1 MEKEFI
7 DRCTVFSTITG
18 STAYGT
24 NTPESDVDIRGIAIL
39 DDLKYYFGFVD
50 RFEQYESGQED
61 TVIYDIRKAF
71 HLISDANP
79 NMIDLLFTDER
90 FFQNVHPSFQA
101 VLENR
106 NKFLSKRVRYTYTGY
121 AFAQLKR
128 IKTARGWLLNP
139 PTKKPER
146 ADYGLPEKSLLSKD
160 DLGAFQWVL
169 AYLLKDS
176 LEYLNLSDTTKL
188 ELDAVNWIGLI
199 QQKGIPDE
207 TLNQIQK
214 ITGASDMWMETMRRE
229 QMYLNAKRHFDS
241 YMQWKNGRNKKRAAL
256 EEKFGY
262 DTKHA
267 SHLVRLMRM
276 GKEILTEGKVLV
288 FRPDR
293 EELMAIRNG
302 AWPYDSIEEYAN
314 KMEVEIAS
322 LSETSSLPKEP
333 NRPLLDKLCIKV
345 IQDFI
350 YNSSL
355 QDNKNSV

>member
-1 MEKEFI
+1 MQKEYI
-7 DRCTVFSTITG
+7 DKCTVFSTIVG
-18 STAYGT
+18 SKAYGT
-24 NTPESDVDIRGIAIL
+24 DTPDSDTDIRGIAVL
-39 DDLKYYFGFVD
+39 DNLKYYFGFVD
-50 RFEQYESGQED
+50 RFEQYEDPKDD

-71 HLISDANP
+71 KLISDANP

-90 FFQNVHPSFQA
+90 FFQKVDPGFQI
-101 VLENR
+101 VLDNKE
-106 NKFLSKRVRYTYTGY
+106 KFLSKRVRYTYTGY

-139 PTKKPER
+139 PAKKPER
-146 ADYGLPEKSLLSKD
+146 SDYGLPDKSLLSKD

-176 LEYLNLSDTTKL
+176 LEYLNLSDSTKIEL
-188 ELDAVNWIGLI
+188 EAANWIGMV

-207 TLNQIQK
+207 AFGQIQK

-241 YMQWKNGRNKKRAAL
+241 YMQWKDGRNKKRATL

-276 GKEILTEGKVLV
+276 GKEILTDGKVLV

-293 EELMAIRNG
+293 DELRAIRNG

-314 KMEVEIAS
+314 NMEQEIAT
-322 LSETSSLPKEP
+322 LSSASTLPNEP
-333 NRPLLDKLCIKV
+333 NRPALDKLCSDV
-345 IQDFI
+345 IQKFI
-350 YNSSL
+350 L
-355 QDNKNSV
+355 K